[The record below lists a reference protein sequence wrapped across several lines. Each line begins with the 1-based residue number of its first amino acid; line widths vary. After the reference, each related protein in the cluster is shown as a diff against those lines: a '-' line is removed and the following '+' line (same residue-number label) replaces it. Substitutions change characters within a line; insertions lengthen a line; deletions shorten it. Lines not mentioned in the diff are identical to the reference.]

1 MSQFLKRFFSRE
13 QEQFL
18 LKEYA
23 AELSFRYV
31 QFDER
36 MGRELTKGPLK
47 EKIETRYLQ
56 FLHKMS
62 ALKESKYITLK
73 EEVELLKTYLS
84 LYKVAF
90 PEVLIEEAYKVEAE
104 DLKIPPLLTLSLV
117 QNALHYGY
125 NTMSEFP
132 LKIKVVNIRKRILID
147 VINKVNPRLADQK
160 NTEIMQYL
168 ESRLH
173 NHFEENHTL
182 IINGNSNTY
191 RTHFSLNLEGWMI

>member
-18 LKEYA
+18 LNEYA

-31 QFDER
+31 QFDDK
-36 MGRELTKGPLK
+36 MGRELTSEQLK
-47 EKIETRYLQ
+47 EEVDTQYLQ
-56 FLHKMS
+56 FLHKVG
-62 ALKESKYITLK
+62 ALKESKYFTLK
-73 EEVELLKTYLS
+73 EEIELLKAYTS
-84 LYKVAF
+84 LYKMAC
-90 PEVLIEEAYKVEAE
+90 PEVFIEETYKIEAE
-104 DLKIPPLLTLSLV
+104 DLKIPPLVTLSLV

-125 NTMSEFP
+125 NTMVEFP
-132 LKIKVVNIRKRILID
+132 LKIKVTNIRKRLLID

-160 NTEIMQYL
+160 NTEIIQYL

-173 NHFEENHTL
+173 NHFEENYTL

-191 RTHFSLNLEGWMI
+191 RTHFSIQLEG